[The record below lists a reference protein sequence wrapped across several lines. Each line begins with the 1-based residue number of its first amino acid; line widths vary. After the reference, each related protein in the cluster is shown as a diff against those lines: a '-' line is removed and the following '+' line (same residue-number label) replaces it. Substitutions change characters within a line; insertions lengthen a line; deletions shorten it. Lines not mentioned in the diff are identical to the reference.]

1 MDWFGAG
8 SNGPLMIARA
18 IHFAATAVT
27 AGSLIFGMTMAR
39 PALLSKVAEARPF
52 RTQILAVAWV
62 SLAIAVASGV
72 SWFLFQ
78 AVAMSG
84 APLDEVIGSD
94 VWSTVLNETQFGRVS
109 QLRIML
115 AVILAVCLAGARF
128 AAADWLALSVAL
140 GLTVAVTWTGHA
152 GSTPGEMGNL
162 HLIADGLHLVA
173 AAAWI
178 GGLVPLVLLLVC
190 AQRTPSAAWATLV
203 EGTLRR
209 FSTLGIVSVLTLLAT
224 GTVNAWI
231 LVGSFQALAATDY
244 GRLLML
250 KIVVFAAMLV
260 FAALNRLWLTPRLV
274 SSSENESQVELI
286 RQLTRNSAIEIGLG
300 FTIFVIVGMLG
311 TMHPAIHL

>member
-8 SNGPLMIARA
+8 SSGLMIARA
-18 IHFAATAVT
+18 FHFAATAVT
-27 AGSLIFGMTMAR
+27 AGSLIFGTTVAR
-39 PALLSKVAEARPF
+39 PALLSKVAEARSF
-52 RTQILAVAWV
+52 RTQIFAVAWV
-62 SLAIAVASGV
+62 CLAIAVASGV

-84 APLDEVIGSD
+84 VPLGEVIGSD
-94 VWSTVLNETQFGRVS
+94 VWSTVLKETQFGRVS
-109 QLRIML
+109 QLRIAL
-115 AVILAVCLAGARF
+115 AVTLAVCLAGARY
-128 AAADWLALSVAL
+128 AAADWLALSAAL
-140 GLTVAVTWTGHA
+140 GLTVAIAWTGHA
-152 GSTPGEMGNL
+152 GSTSGEIGNL

-190 AQRTPSAAWATLV
+190 AQRTPSAAWARLV
-203 EGTLRR
+203 AGTLTR

-224 GTVNAWI
+224 GTINAWI
-231 LVGSFQALAATDY
+231 LVGSIQALAATDY

-250 KIVVFAAMLV
+250 KIVVFAAMLA

-274 SSSENESQVELI
+274 SSSEDESQVEVM